1 MKEIKL
7 YIGIIAVLLTT
18 MLTACSDS
26 MVDPDPSTTSET
38 EEGYYKASFRIAI
51 PSFEENATRSTV
63 FLNEGIRNK
72 EAMKLFCFDNKGQFV
87 GLGKIQDFTAVLGFR
102 RDNDGNY
109 HEVDENGNY
118 TGSIT
123 HNPAEGV
130 NGGGINT
137 NGSTEPKEFSAM
149 IPNNTSRIHLVANT
163 DNVYQTINESDQW
176 KWAGMHENLLMTT
189 FETYHTEDQSVITR
203 YWGYICK
210 ENPEKLKEYLNP
222 KTTKEDYIIHLI
234 RDRAKISAEWSKDA
248 IENAKKENRTLENDF
263 KLTVINGVAYGTLA
277 PFDRTN
283 LKFTPTTGGSKWV
296 WNVDYVTPPLDGSRL
311 AGDATQMFNPTG
323 VFEDTNLP
331 SEPSKVLLLH
341 NGKYYQIYLQDKNNK
356 PYQIKRNYEYKIII
370 DKLDESW
377 GCDNHE
383 YALKSAPVNNPWIT
397 IQQIVPG
404 VSNGD
409 DELKIEKGNY
419 QFVHSGEGTQQTIS
433 FTYKGNDAAS
443 KQASDFKA
451 IWTENLAYAEDAQPV
466 VASYTYD
473 SNTQTGTGTITY
485 KLGIVDDNWREGT
498 IHLYDTKEHGLSIN
512 IHLYSINEVQ
522 YQVNAPA
529 QIGTNANA
537 EAEFKFTV
545 PANYPKELLPV
556 TVKFASGDVVPED
569 CDIEYSSTNEIGKTW
584 DSWYVFKADKAGTT
598 YTVKLKNV
606 RQANAGT
613 SGSYYVKM
621 DNANQGNAQNYTFTY
636 K

>member
-26 MVDPDPSTTSET
+26 MVDNDPSTTSET

-72 EAMKLFCFDNKGQFV
+72 DAMKLFCFDNKGQFV
-87 GLGKIQDFTAVLGFR
+87 GLGKIQDDFTAVLGFR

-189 FETYHTEDQSVITR
+189 FETYHTEEQSVITR

-283 LKFTPTTGGSKWV
+283 LKFTPTTGGSQWV

-323 VFEDTNLP
+323 VFEDANLP
-331 SEPSKVLLLH
+331 SEPSKVLMGH
-341 NGKYYQIYLQDKNNK
+341 NGKYYLIYLQDASNK

-370 DKLDESW
+370 DKLDESR
-377 GCDNHE
+377 GYSNLQE
-383 YALKSAPVNNPWIT
+383 ALKSAPVNNPWIT

-409 DELKIEKGNY
+409 DELKIEGGTYK
-419 QFVHSGEGTQQTIS
+419 FVHSGEEKQQTIK

-443 KQASDFKA
+443 KASDFKA

-466 VASYTYD
+466 VESYKYD
-473 SNTQTGTGTITY
+473 SKTKTGTGTITY
-485 KLGIVDDNWREGT
+485 NLGIVDDNWREGT
-498 IHLYDTKEHGLSIN
+498 IHLYDTKKHGLSIN

-529 QIGTNANA
+529 NIGTNANA
-537 EAEFKFTV
+537 EAEFTFTV

-556 TVKFASGDVVPED
+556 TVKFASGDVIPEG
-569 CDIEYSSTNEIGKTW
+569 CDIEYSSTRELNKTW
-584 DSWYVFKADKAGTT
+584 DCWYVFKAGEAGKT
-598 YTVKLKNV
+598 YSLNLKNV
-606 RQANAGT
+606 HQNATGNAT
-613 SGSYYVKM
+613 YYVKM
-621 DNANQGNAQNYTFTY
+621 DNANQGQAKEYEITY
-636 K
+636 Q